1 MTQVPLFSI
10 CESRTVREICY
21 RLQIVWQSG
30 FCACQ
35 YIYMFF
41 FVFFGIDSARDVL
54 TSTDRLEIWYLC
66 VCEYVCVYVCVCACN
81 CVLWHAQIILP
92 STGCLKIR
100 CFLIFGAFWL
110 DSACDMHTLQR
121 VCLFTHTN
129 IPDFQNIPDCVCTL
143 SHTHIQQRGCNM
155 SRETRV
161 WWSCWYLEDSVF
173 DVCMIK
179 FVINTPSH
187 THTHTTAGLAIC
199 SEGHMPGRN
208 LPNSIYS

>member
-35 YIYMFF
+35 YMYMFF

-129 IPDFQNIPDCVCTL
+129 IPDFQNIPDCVCIHTHKHTRFPEHTRL
-143 SHTHIQQRGCNM
+143 CVYSHTQTYQI
-155 SRETRV
+155 SRTYQIV
-161 WWSCWYLEDSVF
+161 CVF
-173 DVCMIK
+173 
-179 FVINTPSH
+179 SH
-187 THTHTTAGLAIC
+187 TNIQGGVESQDALSLQVIVRRRA
-199 SEGHMPGRN
+199 
-208 LPNSIYS
+208 L